1 MALRQENNKGTKDGL
16 TARERISRA
25 KMQLYRSYPFY
36 SYLVENMNFIQDDT
50 VPSIGVN
57 ARGDCYYNEEWINS
71 LTICAVFGRTE
82 SIIPNELLGVLAHE
96 VLHLSFLHCTRG
108 KNRTITINGGTL
120 WNVAV
125 DMIVNAILVKERMM
139 LPKDGILPLPVTQ
152 TNLEE
157 DNFIVYGIEVKGVLS
172 LSAEEIYEILKNALK
187 QKMKEQKQKGQGE
200 GEEEGNENAI
210 YVSGLDEE
218 GTKGFDSHDRFNE
231 TKDEI
236 EGQEGEGKEGQEKPK
251 PKDWSR
257 LAKDAYNYSKL
268 QGKEP
273 AEDAPRIGVDV
284 GLNVMAATSEG
295 ELLGTS
301 LKPKFN
307 VLYSKV
313 RDLRA
318 NRQRQ
323 NFKENSPRLDCLESK
338 LTGMVK
344 TMAGECSNKLVR
356 KHPGAIFVVEDL
368 DLRGCCGA
376 KRFAYRALHHSLETK
391 APCLV
396 VNPAY
401 SSQMCPSCGYVSRKN
416 RSGIEFHCRSCGRIS
431 HADVVGGINLLGRSE
446 DKQVGL
452 DDHPSAVKTIL
463 RERYLHRRNSSSRGT
478 QALVPSSLKLTTE
491 VFSKEKVGTVSNQV
505 VL

>member
-50 VPSIGVN
+50 IPSIGVN

-187 QKMKEQKQKGQGE
+187 QKMKEQKGKGQGQ

-236 EGQEGEGKEGQEKPK
+236 DGQEGESKEGQEKPK

-273 AEDAPRIGVDV
+273 AHLGRDFEVYNKSYINWKFVIENTIKKRIPSDYTFSR
-284 GLNVMAATSEG
+284 LNRKFISQGYYLPGYEG
-295 ELLGTS
+295 EEITVLFSLDTS
-301 LKPKFN
+301 GSM
-307 VLYSKV
+307 SK
-313 RDLRA
+313 DELSKA
-318 NRQRQ
+318 ITEMMAISRQFR
-323 NFKENSPRLDCLESK
+323 
-338 LTGMVK
+338 
-344 TMAGECSNKLVR
+344 
-356 KHPGAIFVVEDL
+356 VVEMRLLIWDCEMHEDILLKDNVTEQIKNIQISGGGGSSMLPVYNYIKTKKYDKKHNLMFTFTDGYVDYPKNRPCIDTYLLLVGQHIPKSEAPKWMVGVIDL
-368 DLRGCCGA
+368 D
-376 KRFAYRALHHSLETK
+376 
-391 APCLV
+391 
-396 VNPAY
+396 
-401 SSQMCPSCGYVSRKN
+401 
-416 RSGIEFHCRSCGRIS
+416 
-431 HADVVGGINLLGRSE
+431 
-446 DKQVGL
+446 
-452 DDHPSAVKTIL
+452 
-463 RERYLHRRNSSSRGT
+463 
-478 QALVPSSLKLTTE
+478 
-491 VFSKEKVGTVSNQV
+491 
-505 VL
+505 